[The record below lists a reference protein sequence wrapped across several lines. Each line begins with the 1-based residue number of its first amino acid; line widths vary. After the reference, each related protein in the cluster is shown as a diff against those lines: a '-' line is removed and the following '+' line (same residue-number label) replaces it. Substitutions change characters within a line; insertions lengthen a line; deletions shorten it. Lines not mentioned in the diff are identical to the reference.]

1 MLYTAP
7 AANNTVSPKGIAMSF
22 KKKTKEKT
30 ASAEA
35 KLTRL
40 LSEMSDEN
48 RTTDRLVCETECT
61 MARIRS
67 YSDFLY
73 IMRVKPI
80 QTACYYAA
88 AVLFLLMVAALF
100 CSEWLLAA
108 AFLIFCLL
116 CAFAPHNMRMGHFNH
131 TADSMEKSYG
141 KVINA
146 DFGKDEITLTII
158 TPAPAEKP
166 EGEDHQYT
174 ARRSAADG
182 ALDITSQ
189 AIPYKEIYSAVEISH
204 SFYIFSSDE
213 ENRKSRETLICDKTQ
228 MLCGTP
234 MELRSLL
241 AAKCG
246 RRFKIKT
253 KKA

>member
-1 MLYTAP
+1 
-7 AANNTVSPKGIAMSF
+7 MSIR
-22 KKKTKEKT
+22 KKTKEKT

-35 KLTRL
+35 KLTKL
-40 LSEMSDEN
+40 LSEMSDEKKN
-48 RTTDRLVCETECT
+48 SDRLVCETECT

-67 YSDFLY
+67 LSDFLY

-80 QTACYYAA
+80 QTVCYYAA
-88 AVLFLLMVAALF
+88 AVLFLLMIAALF

-108 AFLIFCLL
+108 IFFVICLL
-116 CAFAPHNMRMGHFNH
+116 CAFTPHNLRMGHFNH

-158 TPAPAEKP
+158 TPAPMEKP
-166 EGEDHQYT
+166 EGDDHQYT

-182 ALDITSQ
+182 ALDIKTE
-189 AIPYKEIYSAVEISH
+189 AIPYKEISAAYEISH

-213 ENRKSRETLICDKTQ
+213 KNRKSRETLICDKTQ

-246 RRFKIKT
+246 RRFKIRT